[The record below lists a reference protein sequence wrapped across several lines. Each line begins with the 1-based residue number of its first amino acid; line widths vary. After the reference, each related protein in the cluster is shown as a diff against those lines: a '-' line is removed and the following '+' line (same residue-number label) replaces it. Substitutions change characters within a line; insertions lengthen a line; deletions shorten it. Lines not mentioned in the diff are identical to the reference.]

1 MNGISSEPAPAEEH
15 LIEVAKDVK
24 VAKDTKDAKDAEN
37 ACVEKKKRVVRK
49 REKLSSAAAEV
60 PAATEAP
67 VVDAKF
73 FGKLGS
79 TLRDLRREAKAQK
92 FSSFVVA

>member
-1 MNGISSEPAPAEEH
+1 MDGLSSEPAPAEEH
-15 LIEVAKDVK
+15 TEVA
-24 VAKDTKDAKDAEN
+24 KDAKDAKEAES

-49 REKLSSAAAEV
+49 KPEKLSSAAAEV
-60 PAATEAP
+60 PAATRTEAP
-67 VVDAKF
+67 AVDAKF